1 MITMMHHVILCF
13 LKMFVLSITLCLAP
27 CILLSLTF
35 CRSSMVGRSRGRL
48 QFKKGRM
55 MRTSPRWLHA
65 RRLLPEVT
73 SRLQLGRHVRLGFS
87 RYVRTVSAISPTYD
101 VETSHSLM
109 RWNGDNDAV
118 DLVLVLAPE
127 GSWIMLCDHE
137 NVLHHLFW
145 AFSGFVSCQAF
156 GPC

>member
-1 MITMMHHVILCF
+1 MSTRCKGSIQKIPTKTISNEPHV
-13 LKMFVLSITLCLAP
+13 
-27 CILLSLTF
+27 
-35 CRSSMVGRSRGRL
+35 
-48 QFKKGRM
+48 

-65 RRLLPEVT
+65 RRHLPEVT

-87 RYVRTVSAISPTYD
+87 RHVRTVSAISPTYD

-109 RWNGDNDAV
+109 RWNGDDDAV

-137 NVLHHLFW
+137 KVLCHLFW
-145 AFSGFVSCQAF
+145 AFSGFVSCRAF
-156 GPC
+156 GPCWGRPPRCAPNPRTSLLPFKLSSRRRLDLGFV